1 MISKPANLRLLP
13 FHCKKAEKTP
23 NLHPKLLLHLHQT
36 VARSIVL
43 LRTRRP
49 TQNFNLKPRSL
60 QQLKNPTRSTMWLG
74 RQEAAM
80 FQVITCHPLFIPT
93 PARHISSP
101 TSICPT
107 PAIINTRRCRDKDQ
121 ESPPPAPVTLP

>member
-23 NLHPKLLLHLHQT
+23 NLQPKLLLQLHQT

-49 TQNFNLKPRSL
+49 TQNFNLKPKSL
-60 QQLKNPTRSTMWLG
+60 QLPKNPTRSTMWLG

-80 FQVITCHPLFIPT
+80 FQVITCHPLFIPI
-93 PARHISSP
+93 PAQHISSP
-101 TSICPT
+101 TLICLT
-107 PAIINTRRCRDKDQ
+107 PAIINTRRCRDKDTMHMHTNHTK
-121 ESPPPAPVTLP
+121 PF